1 MSTRDDISVT
11 SSRMVAAEL
20 ASALGIAAIF
30 ALLGWVGTGFRGAA
44 AFMPTAVSGL
54 GCVAALTWAAGLLQ
68 KLPKAAAEEEDVRLS
83 KPSLRRLATLAALMV
98 AFVAAIPHLGFFTG
112 TLVFMT
118 AAPPLM
124 GLRPAWQAAL
134 AAAAFSVLLW
144 LIFIVLLESPMP
156 ADLIFGG

>member
-1 MSTRDDISVT
+1 MSTRDDISLT
-11 SSRMVAAEL
+11 SSRVVVAEL
-20 ASALGIAAIF
+20 AAALGIAAIF
-30 ALLGWVGTGFRGAA
+30 ALLAWVGTGYRGAA
-44 AFMPTAVSGL
+44 AFMPIAVSGL
-54 GCVAALTWAAGLLQ
+54 GCMAALTWAAGLLR
-68 KLPKAAAEEEDVRLS
+68 KLPKASVEEDVTLS

-112 TLVFMT
+112 ILVFLT
-118 AAPPLM
+118 AAPVLM

-134 AAAAFSVLLW
+134 AAAGLAVLLW